1 MRRVFIS
8 LVIILSALIIY
19 PFLFYPMD
27 NPPTVDKPTPPNSE
41 QIDLAPDFSLTDL
54 DGNTVTL
61 SDYRGQKN
69 VYINFWASWCGY
81 CKLEMPDIEEIHR
94 EYEDKDLVVL
104 TINVGESQN
113 VVEKYIDNNGFSFP
127 VLLDPDMKVSRL
139 YKVNSIPVSIFID
152 KEGKIRNQRV
162 GLLTKEQMLSY
173 IEKL

>member
-1 MRRVFIS
+1 VRRVILGL
-8 LVIILSALIIY
+8 LVILAGLVIY
-19 PFLFYPMD
+19 SLLFYPLDAPPEGD
-27 NPPTVDKPTPPNSE
+27 NPTPPNTG

-54 DGNTVTL
+54 DGNTVSL

-69 VYINFWASWCGY
+69 VYINFWASWCGP

-104 TINVGESQN
+104 TVNVGESQN
-113 VVEKYIDNNGFSFP
+113 VVEKYINSNGFSFP
-127 VLLDPDMKVSRL
+127 VLLDPEMAVSKL

-152 KEGKIRNQRV
+152 KEGKIINQRV